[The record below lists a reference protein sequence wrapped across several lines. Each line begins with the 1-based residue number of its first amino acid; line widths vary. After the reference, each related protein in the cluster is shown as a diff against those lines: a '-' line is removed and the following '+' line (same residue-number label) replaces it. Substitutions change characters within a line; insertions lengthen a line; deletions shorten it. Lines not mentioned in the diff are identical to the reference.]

1 LAMLLFSYEVATM
14 IDHLIP
20 PHPAHGL
27 SGGHGVEAMG
37 LAMLDGHPARSKVG
51 SRLEE
56 RGRVALL

>member
-1 LAMLLFSYEVATM
+1 M

-51 SRLEE
+51 SWLEE